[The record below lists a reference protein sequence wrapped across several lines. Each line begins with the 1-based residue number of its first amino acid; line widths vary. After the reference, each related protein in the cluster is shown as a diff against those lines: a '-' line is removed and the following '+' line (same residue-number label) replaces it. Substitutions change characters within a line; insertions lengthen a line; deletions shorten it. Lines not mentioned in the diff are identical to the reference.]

1 MVTAKRPQGGESSRW
16 VASDRW
22 VKIWRMRQRGIGDRS
37 HRTAYEPSP
46 LDGRT
51 LRREGEAR
59 AARHAGDA
67 VKQVMIQSAGDEH
80 EGLLPLPRRASGC
93 GTAPDP
99 GCLPQARPA
108 FPPGWR
114 AW

>member
-1 MVTAKRPQGGESSRW
+1 MVTAKRPRGGSSRW

-22 VKIWRMRQRGIGDRS
+22 VRIWRLRQRGIGDRS
-37 HRTAYEPSP
+37 HRTAYGPSP

-67 VKQVMIQSAGDEH
+67 GDAGN
-80 EGLLPLPRRASGC
+80 
-93 GTAPDP
+93 DP
-99 GCLPQARPA
+99 ER
-108 FPPGWR
+108 GWR
-114 AW
+114 A